1 MFFFELGDSTHEFG
15 KMDEE
20 YEWLR
25 FKEDSPL
32 VGSQSDMS
40 EKRRERRER
49 RLQVLYLGTVE
60 LLICGSCA
68 VTAAAMYQ
76 RNGSKP
82 DTYFTKFPR
91 CILVMNLCE
100 SK

>member
-1 MFFFELGDSTHEFG
+1 MVALQRGFPTGRLSVSD
-15 KMDEE
+15 M
-20 YEWLR
+20 
-25 FKEDSPL
+25 
-32 VGSQSDMS
+32 SDMS
-40 EKRRERRER
+40 EKRRER

-82 DTYFTKFPR
+82 DTSQNFHVAFS
-91 CILVMNLCE
+91 L
-100 SK
+100 